1 MNKLKNFFKTYKNL
15 IRAILIFFIVI
26 ITIIIIKKE
35 ISTID
40 ISKIKVLM
48 KTTTT
53 LQKVIFVILGV
64 ISFSFATIY
73 DYILAKYY
81 DMKIPMPEVL
91 RIGFISQS
99 FNNFIGFGGL
109 AGITTRELLY
119 EKYKLDRRIA
129 NRIIFIVLF
138 SDIIGL
144 FTLSLPASIELFT
157 RKYYFIGTI
166 LFLLFITVLIYIF
179 IDYLPIDKYLKDEDS
194 IFKRAQRK
202 LRVYLTLQ
210 SSLEWLMAAMFFA
223 YTIIY
228 YQPEIKFLEAS
239 AVYVIS
245 TIIAYFSMIPG
256 GLGSFEAS
264 AIFVF
269 GLMGYKTPNIFLS
282 LLICRLCYTIVP
294 WLIGVV
300 LVLFNSKQDLK
311 DQEYIKRANIISGSI
326 SYVILTCGALLI
338 FSALLPTLF
347 LRFKFIQRHLPN
359 IFTIV
364 NINITLFIG
373 LCLIAL
379 STGIKNRVK
388 LAHTMSLIL
397 LSAIFILYVTIS
409 KNYYTA
415 TITLIILVLLLTNR
429 QYFTGYS
436 QTLPIHKILKAF
448 LILNIIYFGYIIF
461 YNFRNQINVM
471 EGFRRYSLE
480 FIHIHFIEI
489 LLPPL
494 LLTAIYA
501 IFLSIERQYIS
512 FKEVS
517 EKEKEDF
524 ENFFLDNA
532 YETNTHLFYMYD
544 KNIFINSKKTV
555 LFLYRPFKGTLFV
568 LGNPCGNKND
578 FEEAIEEL
586 VLFAQKNKMD
596 VFFSGINGK
605 SIEAFVSL
613 GFELMK
619 IGENAKVNLDNFS
632 LAGKK
637 YKIMRRSLNYMETV
651 NYKFEVIYPPF
662 NSETMN
668 QLKNVS
674 DEWLGKRREIKFS
687 VGSFKEDY
695 IQKAP
700 IFIIKK
706 DSEIL
711 AFASMNPIK
720 NTKNLSID
728 LMRHKNNVFSGI
740 MDMMFISII
749 NWAKENGYKY
759 FDLGLSPLSNVG
771 NSIFASKKEKAAK
784 LAYKYANKLYGF
796 QGLRKFKNK
805 YNPEWNSIFIASE
818 NNIKLFDNIVK
829 LLNMNYN
836 NSNDA

>member
-1 MNKLKNFFKTYKNL
+1 MNKLKNFFKTNKNL
-15 IRAILIFFIVI
+15 IRAILIFFII
-26 ITIIIIKKE
+26 IVTTIIIRKE
-35 ISTID
+35 IKTID
-40 ISKIKVLM
+40 IGQIKTLM
-48 KTTTT
+48 KTTSTF
-53 LQKVIFVILGV
+53 QKVLFVVLGV

-81 DMKIPMPEVL
+81 DMKIPMAEVI

-119 EKYKLDRRIA
+119 EKYKLDRKIA

-166 LFLLFITVLIYIF
+166 LLLLFIAVLIFIF

-194 IFKRAQRK
+194 IFKRGQRK

-210 SSLEWLMAAMFFA
+210 SSFEWLMAAMFFA

-228 YQPEIKFLEAS
+228 YQPEINFLEAS

-245 TIIAYFSMIPG
+245 TIVAYFSMIPG

-282 LLICRLCYTIVP
+282 LLICRICYTIVP
-294 WLIGVV
+294 WLIGVI
-300 LVLFNSKQDLK
+300 LVLFNSKKDLK
-311 DQEYIKRANIISGSI
+311 DQEYVKRANTICGSI
-326 SYVILTCGALLI
+326 SYVILAFGALLI
-338 FSALLPTLF
+338 FSALLPTIF
-347 LRFKFIQRHLPN
+347 LRFKFFQRHLPN

-379 STGIKNRVK
+379 SRGVRNRVK
-388 LAHTMSLIL
+388 LAYQMSLVL
-397 LSAIFILYVTIS
+397 LSTIFVLYVTIS
-409 KNYYTA
+409 ENYYSA
-415 TITLIILVLLLTNR
+415 FIALVIIVLLFTNR
-429 QYFTGYS
+429 QYFTGYAEIIS
-436 QTLPIHKILKAF
+436 IPKILIAF
-448 LILNIIYFGYIIF
+448 ILANILNIIYMTI
-461 YNFRNQINVM
+461 YNFKHHIDVVNGY
-471 EGFRRYSLE
+471 EKYSLE
-480 FIHIHFIEI
+480 FIHEHFIGI
-489 LLPPL
+489 LLIPCL
-494 LLTAIYA
+494 ITAIYA
-501 IFLSIERQYIS
+501 IFLSIERKYIS
-512 FKEVS
+512 FQGVT
-517 EKEKEDF
+517 EKEKEEF
-524 ENFFLDNA
+524 ENFFIDRA
-532 YETNTHLFYMYD
+532 YEPHTHLFYMYD
-544 KNIFINSKKTV
+544 KNVFINSKKTV

-568 LGNPCGNKND
+568 LGNPCGNKDD

-586 VLFAQKNKMD
+586 IVFAQKNKMD
-596 VFFSGINGK
+596 IFFSGIDGN
-605 SIEAFVSL
+605 SIEAFINQ

-619 IGENAKVNLDNFS
+619 IGENARVNLDKFS

-637 YKIMRRSLNYMETV
+637 FKIMRRSLNYMETAE
-651 NYKFEVIYPPF
+651 YKFEVIYPPF
-662 NSETMN
+662 NSEIMK
-668 QLKNVS
+668 QLKSVS
-674 DEWLGKRREIKFS
+674 DEWLGKRREMQFS
-687 VGSFKEDY
+687 VGAFKEVY

-700 IFIIKK
+700 VFVIKH
-706 DSEIL
+706 DREIL
-711 AFASMNPIK
+711 AFANMNPIK

-749 NWAKENGYKY
+749 NWAKENDYKY
-759 FDLGLSPLSNVG
+759 FELGLSPLSNVG
-771 NSIFASKKEKAAK
+771 NSIFASKKEKTVK
-784 LAYKYANKLYGF
+784 LAYKYANKIYGF

-805 YNPEWNSIFIASE
+805 YTPEWNSIFIASE
-818 NNIKLFDNIVK
+818 NNIKLLDNIIK
-829 LLNMNYN
+829 LLNMNYK
-836 NSNDA
+836 NSNEA

>member
-1 MNKLKNFFKTYKNL
+1 MNKLKNFFKTNKNL
-15 IRAILIFFIVI
+15 IRAILIFFIII
-26 ITIIIIKKE
+26 ITIIIIRKE
-35 ISTID
+35 IKSID
-40 ISKIKVLM
+40 IGQIKILM
-48 KTTTT
+48 KTTSSF
-53 LQKVIFVILGV
+53 QKVLFVVLGV

-81 DMKIPMPEVL
+81 DMKIPMLEVI

-119 EKYKLDRRIA
+119 EKYKLDRKIA

-166 LFLLFITVLIYIF
+166 LLLLFIAVLIFIF
-179 IDYLPIDKYLKDEDS
+179 IDYLPIDKHLKDEDS

-210 SSLEWLMAAMFFA
+210 SSFEWLMAAMFFA

-228 YQPEIKFLEAS
+228 YQPEINFLEAS

-245 TIIAYFSMIPG
+245 TIVAYFSMIPG

-282 LLICRLCYTIVP
+282 LLICRICYTIVP
-294 WLIGVV
+294 WLIGVI
-300 LVLFNSKQDLK
+300 LVLFNSKKDLE

-326 SYVILTCGALLI
+326 SYVILACGALLV
-338 FSALLPTLF
+338 FSALLPTVF
-347 LRFKFIQRHLPN
+347 LRFKFFQRHLPN

-364 NINITLFIG
+364 NFNITLFIG

-379 STGIKNRVK
+379 STGIQNRVK
-388 LAHTMSLIL
+388 LAYRMSLIL
-397 LSAIFILYVTIS
+397 LSTIFVLYVTIS
-409 KNYYTA
+409 KNYYSA
-415 TITLIILVLLLTNR
+415 FIALVIIVLLFTNR
-429 QYFTGYS
+429 QYFTGYAQKIS
-436 QTLPIHKILKAF
+436 ILKILIAF
-448 LILNIIYFGYIIF
+448 IIANILNIGYMTIYNLRHHVDVINGY
-461 YNFRNQINVM
+461 
-471 EGFRRYSLE
+471 ERYSLE
-480 FIHIHFIEI
+480 FIHTHFAGVL
-489 LLPPL
+489 LLPF

-501 IFLSIERQYIS
+501 IFLSIERKYIS
-512 FKEVS
+512 FQGVS
-517 EKEKEDF
+517 EKEKEEF
-524 ENFFLDNA
+524 EKFFIDNA
-532 YETNTHLFYMYD
+532 YEANTHLFYMYD
-544 KNIFINSKKTV
+544 KNIFLNSKKTV

-568 LGNPCGNKND
+568 LGNPCGKKED

-586 VLFAQKNKMD
+586 VLFAQKDKMD
-596 VFFSGINGK
+596 VFFSGINGS
-605 SIEAFVSL
+605 SIENFVNQ

-619 IGENAKVNLDNFS
+619 IGEDAKVNLDNFS
-632 LAGKK
+632 LAGRK

-651 NYKFEVIYPPF
+651 NYKFEVLYPPF
-662 NSETMN
+662 DSQTIS
-668 QLKNVS
+668 QLKNIS
-674 DEWLGKRREIKFS
+674 DEWLGKRREMQFS
-687 VGSFKEDY
+687 IGSFKYDY

-700 IFIIKK
+700 VFIIRH
-706 DSEIL
+706 DREIL
-711 AFASMNPIK
+711 AFANMNPVK

-771 NSIFASKKEKAAK
+771 DSLFSSKKEKTAK
-784 LAYKYANKLYGF
+784 LAYKYANKIYGF
-796 QGLRKFKNK
+796 QGLRKFKSK
-805 YNPEWNSIFIASE
+805 YNPEWTPIFVASE
-818 NNIKLFDNIVK
+818 NNIKLLDNLIK